1 MTWYNPAIKRR
12 LDADGGSV
20 GTSQG
25 HIFSITGMVSVI
37 L

>member
-1 MTWYNPAIKRR
+1 MTWYNSAIKRR

-20 GTSQG
+20 RTSQG
-25 HIFSITGMVSVI
+25 DVFSITGMVSVI

>member
-1 MTWYNPAIKRR
+1 MTWYNSAIKRR

-20 GTSQG
+20 RTPQG
-25 HIFSITGMVSVI
+25 DVFSITGMVSVI